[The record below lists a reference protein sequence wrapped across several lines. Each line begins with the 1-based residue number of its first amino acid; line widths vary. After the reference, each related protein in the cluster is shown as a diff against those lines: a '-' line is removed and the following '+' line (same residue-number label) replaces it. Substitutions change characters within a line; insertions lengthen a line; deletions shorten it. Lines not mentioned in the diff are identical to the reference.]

1 MSMAFIGFPP
11 EVAAVL
17 GSYVYV
23 YIDPRNNAP
32 FYIGKGVGNRAF
44 AHLEE
49 ASETEKVQKIRELR
63 DAGLEPRIDIL
74 RYGLSD
80 TEAAL
85 VEASAIDL
93 IGKTQLTNKIS
104 GLHSRSFGR
113 IHSKEII
120 AMLTAKPV
128 EVVHKALL
136 ITINRLF
143 RSDMSSEELYEATRG
158 VWKIGPKRDEVEF
171 AFAVYQGVVREV
183 YQVEAWFPAGTLPY
197 FTRDASTVNVSGRWE
212 FKGRVAPESIR
223 NMYIGFSVGPSGQN
237 PIRYANI

>member
-1 MSMAFIGFPP
+1 MALIGFPP

-17 GSYVYV
+17 GSYVYL
-23 YIDPRNNAP
+23 YIDPRNDTP

-44 AHLEE
+44 DHLKD
-49 ASETEKVQKIRELR
+49 ASETKKVQKIRELR

-80 TEAAL
+80 AEAAL

-93 IGKTQLTNKIS
+93 IGKMQLTNKVS

-113 IHSKEII
+113 VHSKEIT

-128 EVVHKALL
+128 EVLHKALL

-143 RSDMSSEELYEATRG
+143 RSDMSSQELYEATRG

-183 YQVEAWFPAGTLPY
+183 YQVESWFPAGTLPY
-197 FTRDASTVNVSGRWE
+197 STREASTVKISGRWE
-212 FKGRVAPESIR
+212 FEGRVAPESIR
-223 NMYIGFSVGPSGQN
+223 NMYLGFSVGLSGQN

>member
-93 IGKTQLTNKIS
+93 IGKTHLTNKIS

-113 IHSKEII
+113 I
-120 AMLTAKPV
+120 
-128 EVVHKALL
+128 
-136 ITINRLF
+136 
-143 RSDMSSEELYEATRG
+143 Y
-158 VWKIGPKRDEVEF
+158 
-171 AFAVYQGVVREV
+171 
-183 YQVEAWFPAGTLPY
+183 
-197 FTRDASTVNVSGRWE
+197 
-212 FKGRVAPESIR
+212 
-223 NMYIGFSVGPSGQN
+223 
-237 PIRYANI
+237 

>member
-1 MSMAFIGFPP
+1 MAFICFPP

-17 GSYVYV
+17 GSYVYL
-23 YIDPRNNAP
+23 YIDPRNNTP

-44 AHLEE
+44 DHLKDV
-49 ASETEKVQKIRELR
+49 SETEKVQKIRELR

-80 TEAAL
+80 AEAAL

-93 IGKTQLTNKIS
+93 LGKAELTNKVS

-120 AMLTAKPV
+120 SMLTAKPV
-128 EVVHKALL
+128 KVVHKALL
-136 ITINRLF
+136 ITINKRF
-143 RSDMSSEELYEATRG
+143 RSDMSSQELYEATCG
-158 VWKIGPKRDEVEF
+158 VWKIGPKRNAIEF

-183 YQVEAWFPAGTLPY
+183 YQVEGWFSAGTMPY
-197 FTRDASTVNVSGRWE
+197 STREASTVNISGRWE

-223 NMYIGFSVGPSGQN
+223 NMYVGFAVGLSGQN
-237 PIRYANI
+237 PIRYVNI

>member
-1 MSMAFIGFPP
+1 MALIGFPP

-17 GSYVYV
+17 GSYVYL
-23 YIDPRNNAP
+23 YIDPRNNTP

-44 AHLEE
+44 DHLKDV
-49 ASETEKVQKIRELR
+49 SETEKAQRIRELR
-63 DAGLEPRIDIL
+63 EAGLEPRIDIL

-80 TEAAL
+80 AEAAL
-85 VEASAIDL
+85 VEASGIDL
-93 IGKTQLTNKIS
+93 IGKTQLTNKVS

-136 ITINRLF
+136 ITINKLF
-143 RSDMSSEELYEATRG
+143 RSDMSPQELYEATRG

-183 YQVEAWFPAGTLPY
+183 YQVEAWFSAGTLPY
-197 FTRDASTVNVSGRWE
+197 STRESSAVNISGRWE
-212 FKGRVAPESIR
+212 FKGRVAPESVR
-223 NMYIGFSVGPSGQN
+223 NMYIGFSVGLSSQN

>member
-1 MSMAFIGFPP
+1 MGFSP

-23 YIDPRNNAP
+23 YIDPRTNTP

-49 ASETEKVQKIRELR
+49 STETEKVQKIRELR
-63 DAGLEPRIDIL
+63 NAGIEPKIDIL
-74 RYGLSD
+74 RYGLTD
-80 TEAAL
+80 AEAAL
-85 VEASAIDL
+85 VEASSIDL
-93 IGKTQLTNKIS
+93 IGKQQLTNRVS

-113 IHSKEII
+113 IDSKEII

-128 EVVHKALL
+128 EVVHKAVLF
-136 ITINRLF
+136 TINKLF
-143 RSDMSSEELYEATRG
+143 RSDMSSQELYEATRG
-158 VWKIGPKRDEVEF
+158 VWKIGTKRDEVEF

-183 YQVEAWFPAGTLPY
+183 YQVEAWFPAGTMPY
-197 FTRDASTVNVSGRWE
+197 STREAPTVNVFGRWE

-237 PIRYANI
+237 PFRYANI